1 MNNLKR
7 RVLSIVMFM
16 LADGMLV
23 KDLQKNFNKH
33 EMERAWPQRGT
44 LHLQFTSID
53 EIPEIAN

>member
-23 KDLQKNFNKH
+23 KDLQKIINKH
-33 EMERAWPQRGT
+33 EMEKAWP
-44 LHLQFTSID
+44 
-53 EIPEIAN
+53 